1 MSTFSRLKLLYT
13 GLALSAAFGAQ
24 ILAVQ
29 AVFAKDLKGY
39 RMEQETEASGKYLV
53 YISPTSFYC
62 KSAAFGFTLFAR
74 APNWTVTAFRED
86 SQSWVQTSLEG
97 FLKSD
102 SLFMNR
108 LNYSADLQKPTKTV
122 EIQRDGQRTIVY
134 TFPPVDSME
143 GGLFSYDKEEDR
155 KARRGK
161 VYPVLTSL
169 VTGFPQPTASL
180 ANKLYEINPQ
190 LKGLPINITITDA
203 AGRLKPSFKT
213 NKISRDVTFAESLMS
228 VPKGFKQGVFNKKFF
243 ISKSQN
249 EFMHEM
255 YNGIVAP

>member
-1 MSTFSRLKLLYT
+1 MA
-13 GLALSAAFGAQ
+13 GLHCAGQGAFAR
-24 ILAVQ
+24 
-29 AVFAKDLKGY
+29 DLKGY
-39 RMEQETEASGKYLV
+39 RIEQETEASGKYVV

-62 KSAAFGFTLFAR
+62 KSAAFGFTLFAL

-86 SQSWVQTSLEG
+86 SGSWVQTSLGE

-108 LNYSADLQKPTKTV
+108 LNYSADLQKPVKAT
-122 EIQRDGQRTIVY
+122 EIQREGHRTIVY
-134 TFPPVDSME
+134 NFPPVDSLE
-143 GGLFSYDKEEDR
+143 GGLFAYDKEEDR

-161 VYPVLTSL
+161 LNPVLTSL
-169 VTGFPQPTASL
+169 LTGYPQPTASL

-190 LKGLPINITITDA
+190 LKGLPINISITDA
-203 AGRLKPSFKT
+203 QGKLKPSLRT
-213 NKISRDVTFAESLMS
+213 LKISRDVVFSEALMT
-228 VPKGFKQGVFNKKFF
+228 VPKGYKQNTFNKKFF

-255 YNGIVAP
+255 YNGIISP